1 MAPTF
6 WGGNLSQF
14 GAGKGDETMRIRWRG
29 LELPSR
35 VVRDEQVST
44 DTYAKF
50 TAEPFERGFGTTVGN
65 SLRRI
70 LLSSLEGAAV
80 THIKLKGAEH
90 EFSSLTGVTE
100 DVTDII
106 LNVKSLI
113 VKLDTDDSR
122 DMKLSARKAG
132 AITASMI
139 EADPA
144 ITIVNKDLVIATL
157 TEDVN
162 FEMTLTVSKGRGYI
176 TAAENITDTEEQEI
190 GLIAVDSI
198 YSPVTRVRYST
209 EDARVGQKTDYDRL
223 MLEIWTN
230 GTITP
235 EMALVEASKILRKH
249 LNPFVQ
255 YFELGSDVA
264 SDDAITALRE
274 ANKATIDPD
283 LQQKL
288 SMTVQE
294 LDLSVRANNC
304 LESAKI
310 QTVRDLVKKTDQ
322 DLLKVRSFGKT
333 SLREVKRRLADMG
346 LSLGMDLEG
355 PVAQPTEAEGG
366 NGEGESEDQG

>member
-1 MAPTF
+1 
-6 WGGNLSQF
+6 
-14 GAGKGDETMRIRWRG
+14 MRVRWRG

-35 VVRDEQVST
+35 VVRDEHAST
-44 DTYAKF
+44 DTYGKF

-80 THIKLKGAEH
+80 TSVKIKGAEH
-90 EFSSLTGVTE
+90 EFSSLSGITE

-113 VKLDTDDSR
+113 VKLDADEPKEMR
-122 DMKLSARKAG
+122 LVVKKAG
-132 AITASMI
+132 PATAGMI

-144 ITIVNKDLVIATL
+144 ITVVNKDLVLATL
-157 TEDVN
+157 TEDVS
-162 FEMTLTVSKGRGYI
+162 FEMTMTVDKGRGYVP
-176 TAAENITDTEEQEI
+176 ASEHETDSDEQEI

-198 YSPVTRVRYST
+198 YSPVTRVRYAT

-223 MLEIWTN
+223 ILEIWTN

-235 EMALVEASKILRKH
+235 EMALVEAAKILRKH

-255 YFELGSDVA
+255 YFELGSEAVTEEA
-264 SDDAITALRE
+264 LAAIRE
-274 ANKATIDPD
+274 ANAPLIDPE
-283 LQQKL
+283 LQSKL
-288 SMTVQE
+288 NMTVQD

-310 QTVRDLVKKTDQ
+310 QSIRDLVKKTDA
-322 DLLKVRSFGKT
+322 DLLRVRSFGKT
-333 SLREVKRRLADMG
+333 SLREVKRKLADLG
-346 LSLGMDLEG
+346 LSLGMDIDGLAAAQG
-355 PVAQPTEAEGG
+355 TAATPVVPAEPAPSQGTETGR
-366 NGEGESEDQG
+366 ES